1 MLNGN
6 WIGFTDHAQTMV
18 ATLKEARS
26 QEIVPYE
33 VSIVR
38 DIVQK

>member
-6 WIGFTDHAQTMV
+6 WIGFTKKPEKVLA
-18 ATLKEARS
+18 ALKKARDAGRIS
-26 QEIVPYE
+26 EE

-38 DIVQK
+38 DIVQN

>member
-6 WIGFTDHAQTMV
+6 WIGFTKNAQTMIESI
-18 ATLKEARS
+18 KKARGKS
-26 QEIVPYE
+26 IIPHEI
-33 VSIVR
+33 SAVR